1 MYYCRV
7 NISAIYSPR
16 SRHGLRQTP
25 CSTTVNI
32 WIWQDDI
39 GVTEHRRLQ
48 EAAGHLTTSH
58 PDLRPSSQHRDHLIS
73 TQPQSGP
80 AGHRADTATAL
91 LSIAFNS
98 SQISRYILST
108 ILRRV
113 SSFNDNPLTGIWD
126 VLGFQATIKCL
137 CILLKEFRKVDLSC
151 PMRLRSI

>member
-16 SRHGLRQTP
+16 SRHGLRLTP

-48 EAAGHLTTSH
+48 EAGAGHLTTSH

-80 AGHRADTATAL
+80 AGHWADTVKTL
-91 LSIAFNS
+91 NLSQPT
-98 SQISRYILST
+98 QISRYILST

-151 PMRLRSI
+151 PMRLRST